1 MKKYLLPIA
10 LATTS
15 FAAISQESTL
25 KDQVLIDQIN
35 NYKVKVGR
43 LSQLSSESEQHQFGV
58 KWNSKGSCGD
68 FDMDF
73 NIQNTLDKKDLQRM
87 MDSWLSKAKSS
98 LDPASLIA
106 LAFQRANPDLY
117 EKIQNGILQAKVE
130 FADDSAM
137 CESIQEAILD
147 QAPDGAVE
155 KLKVKQEYADK
166 VSTAVENNRKV
177 DIGDMTDFIYDLGDE
192 GVEIMDQQ
200 YGGKGQPPIEST
212 KLVARAG
219 ANALAGRENQPNS
232 QAGFGLSAEQV
243 DEGYGVVKYF
253 PTVEDAEKYI
263 VSIVGETKYRTA
275 EDTNAIENTKPLGVG
290 YQITVLQKEIAL
302 EMEEIIESISNSS
315 SQFETNKAISE
326 LNSRISPSMV
336 TRVMF
341 NELMSMDAPVTLG
354 YIDALSKEF
363 ASQITIEKTLV
374 ARRILYTGM
383 LESSIQSTGFIQE
396 DIERKLELLDWEM
409 DNVEREHKFR
419 SYINRNASTTLLQR
433 AMKNRMSEGLLIQGD
448 KGVFR

>member
-1 MKKYLLPIA
+1 
-10 LATTS
+10 
-15 FAAISQESTL
+15 
-25 KDQVLIDQIN
+25 
-35 NYKVKVGR
+35 
-43 LSQLSSESEQHQFGV
+43 
-58 KWNSKGSCGD
+58 
-68 FDMDF
+68 
-73 NIQNTLDKKDLQRM
+73 
-87 MDSWLSKAKSS
+87 
-98 LDPASLIA
+98 
-106 LAFQRANPDLY
+106 
-117 EKIQNGILQAKVE
+117 
-130 FADDSAM
+130 
-137 CESIQEAILD
+137 
-147 QAPDGAVE
+147 
-155 KLKVKQEYADK
+155 
-166 VSTAVENNRKV
+166 
-177 DIGDMTDFIYDLGDE
+177 
-192 GVEIMDQQ
+192 
-200 YGGKGQPPIEST
+200 
-212 KLVARAG
+212 
-219 ANALAGRENQPNS
+219 
-232 QAGFGLSAEQV
+232 
-243 DEGYGVVKYF
+243 
-253 PTVEDAEKYI
+253 DAEKYI